1 MQQDFQIQRLG
12 HHGDGIAEGPSGPVY
27 VPMTLPGERV
37 SGTLSGDRLE
47 GVKIL
52 DPSEQRVAAPCRHF
66 RSCGGCA
73 VQHAGEDYVAAWKR
87 GIVEVALKGQGL
99 EAVISGVA
107 TSPAQSRRR
116 ASLSARKTKGGA
128 LAGFHGRASGAIV
141 EVPDCQLL
149 HPALMRALPV
159 AEGLARVGGARKGEI
174 SVLATLSEAGLDISV
189 TDGKPLDEPLRMEL
203 TSAAQEL
210 DLARLSWDGELIVT
224 RNPPFQRFGRAQV
237 VPPPGAFLQAT
248 HHGEQTLLAEVLRI
262 TRGSKRVVDLFAG
275 CGTFA
280 LPISERAEVLAVEG
294 DRAMTAAL
302 EEGWRRAGG
311 LHALKAQVRDLFRN
325 PLEGEDFKG
334 IDAAVIDPP
343 RAGAE
348 AQTRAL
354 AEARVPVIAAVSCN
368 PVTFARDA
376 RLLLEAGYDMGEVL
390 VVDQFRWSPHVEVV
404 AGFSLNKS

>member
-1 MQQDFQIQRLG
+1 MQDFQIQRLG
-12 HHGDGIAEGPSGPVY
+12 HHGDGIAEGPDGALY

-37 SGTLSGDRLE
+37 SGTIAGDRLE

-52 DPSEQRVAAPCRHF
+52 EPSPERVAAPCRHF

-99 EAVISGVA
+99 EAAISGVA

-149 HPALMRALPV
+149 HPDLMRALPV

-174 SVLATLSEAGLDISV
+174 SVLATLSEAGLDIAV
-189 TDGKPLDEPLRMEL
+189 TGGKPLDEPLRMEL
-203 TSAAQEL
+203 TTAAQEL
-210 DLARLSWDGELIVT
+210 DLARLSWEGELIVT

-248 HHGEQTLLAEVLRI
+248 HHGEQTLLSEVLRI
-262 TRGSKRVVDLFAG
+262 TKGAKRVADLFAG

-280 LPISERAEVLAVEG
+280 LPITERAEVLAIEG

-302 EEGWRRAGG
+302 QEGWRRAGG
-311 LHALKAQVRDLFRN
+311 LHALKAAQRDLFRN

-376 RLLLEAGYDMGEVL
+376 RLLLEAGYEMGELL

-404 AGFSLNKS
+404 AGFTLKKA